1 MKGFIPSNFLV
12 QSSMLIFEVG
22 FVGGTLLGEVLT
34 LRRENAD
41 AKRRS
46 STGGG
51 VFGTSFD
58 SVSGV
63 VELEDDRVCDDF
75 RRAGPLAKRGGALD
89 VFVVDFAN
97 PPPNPFVSAALGGN
111 LNPSLANP
119 VLFVSKANP
128 AVWGAGFGFDGDR
141 ISSLTPVNT

>member
-1 MKGFIPSNFLV
+1 
-12 QSSMLIFEVG
+12 MLIFSVA

-51 VFGTSFD
+51 VLGISFG
-58 SVSGV
+58 SVGGV
-63 VELEDDRVCDDF
+63 VVEFEDDRVCDDF

-89 VFVVDFAN
+89 VFLVSFAN
-97 PPPNPFVSAALGGN
+97 PPPNPFVSAVLGGN

-119 VLFVSKANP
+119 VLFVSKGNP
-128 AVWGAGFGFDGDR
+128 
-141 ISSLTPVNT
+141 L